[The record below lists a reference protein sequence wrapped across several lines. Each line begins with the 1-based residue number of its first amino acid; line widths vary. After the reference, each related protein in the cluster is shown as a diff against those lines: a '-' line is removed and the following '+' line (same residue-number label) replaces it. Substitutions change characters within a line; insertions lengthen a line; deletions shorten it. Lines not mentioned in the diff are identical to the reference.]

1 MKKLL
6 LTLTMVLAGLFA
18 ATAQVN
24 TDQPA
29 ADGPQIKFNET
40 TFDFGTLTHKVPATH
55 EFVFTNTGTAP
66 LIITNATASCGCT
79 KPTYTT
85 EPIMPGKTG
94 IIKVTFNSPV
104 VSTFNKSVTVD
115 SNAGQISLTIK
126 GNVIEAPAQP
136 PVINPNK

>member
-6 LTLTMVLAGLFA
+6 LTFTMVLAGLFA

-55 EFVFTNTGTAP
+55 EFVFTNTGNAP
-66 LIITNATASCGCT
+66 LVITNAKASCGCT
-79 KPTYTT
+79 QPIYPK

-94 IIKVTFNSPV
+94 TVSVTFTAPV
-104 VSTFNKSVTVD
+104 VTTFSKTITID
-115 SNAGQISLTIK
+115 ANAGQVLLTIK

-136 PVINPNK
+136 PVVNPNK